1 MNVAPIEGVMRT
13 DAETPARS
21 RAAVAAAIGF
31 TGLAIFEL
39 VLALGAPLG
48 RAAWGGNDTNLS
60 TGLRL
65 ASGVT
70 VVFWPL
76 MALIV
81 LRRGGYRVP
90 PFSFQVSRVGTWLLF
105 GLLCLGVLMNLAS
118 RSDWER
124 YLQAPIAATL
134 AVLCFIVARGPRHG

>member
-1 MNVAPIEGVMRT
+1 MNVAPIESMLRT
-13 DAETPARS
+13 DAEGARS

-31 TGLAIFEL
+31 IGLAIFQL
-39 VLALGAPLG
+39 ALALGAPLG
-48 RAAWGGNDTNLS
+48 RAAWGGYQTHLS
-60 TGLRL
+60 TGLRV
-65 ASGVT
+65 ASGVA
-70 VVFWPL
+70 VVFWSL
-76 MALIV
+76 MALMV
-81 LRRGGYRVP
+81 LRRGGYRVL